1 MNNLSKLQ
9 LKVSGLNH
17 DKTELKQQLLYYID
31 DIINIV
37 SNGNT
42 AEIRQNKD
50 GILML
55 EVTKKKLSKNF
66 SKGLD

>member
-9 LKVSGLNH
+9 LEVSGLNH

-66 SKGLD
+66 SKSLD

>member
-1 MNNLSKLQ
+1 M
-9 LKVSGLNH
+9 SGLNH
-17 DKTELKQQLLYYID
+17 DKNELKQQLLYYID
-31 DIINIV
+31 DVINIV

-50 GILML
+50 GILVL
-55 EVTKKKLSKNF
+55 DVTKKKLLKNF